1 MEMETHLVVAKEQFK
16 VRYQA
21 TGEFASTLGSRK
33 GQAIV
38 RVTQEDVILWRSDVS
53 FIVDLGCVIGA
64 LVVSFALLM
73 ILAIIGMYLMPGLE
87 TASWVDEWGGL
98 VIGITLHTSLWVVL
112 YACMFSFVG
121 SRILER
127 RESSHRVSL
136 RSLETCEWAEQK
148 LVLKCATGEIRLRL
162 PTRYGDMLIEEL
174 SKLPPSVP
182 DTGRP

>member
-1 MEMETHLVVAKEQFK
+1 MVVPKQQFE

-21 TGEFASTLGSRK
+21 AGELARTLGSMK
-33 GQAIV
+33 GKAIV

-53 FIVDLGCVIGA
+53 FIVDLGCVIAA
-64 LVVSFALLM
+64 LVVSSALLS
-73 ILAIIGMYLMPGLE
+73 ILGIIGLYLMPGLE

-98 VIGITLHTSLWVVL
+98 VIGITSYTALWLVL
-112 YACMFSFVG
+112 YACMFNFMQ

-127 RESSHRVSL
+127 RESSHRLSL
-136 RSLETCEWAEQK
+136 KSLETCEWAEQK

-182 DTGRP
+182 DSGCP